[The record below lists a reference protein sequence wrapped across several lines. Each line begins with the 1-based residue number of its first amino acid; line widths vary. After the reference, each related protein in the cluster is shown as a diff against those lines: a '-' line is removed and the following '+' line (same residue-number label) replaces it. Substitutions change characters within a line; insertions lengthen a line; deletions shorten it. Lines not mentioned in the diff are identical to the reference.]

1 MAIKLTIELIRFL
14 NAANRLYNQG
24 FMKKEE
30 ILDFA
35 RREFGEISGVLKTRL
50 DQIFKKP
57 ATGIKKQETKKGEV
71 VELKPK
77 KDVKY
82 RSPDEFDNR
91 KEYEK
96 YLDEVLGPADDV
108 FGNPM
113 KDQMLENFDKVKAK
127 NVTPKINEIVAKGVE
142 GEDPDLAKLLR
153 QSDDLDEPVKKP
165 TAKEMTETALN
176 NLIKKRFDRKRLG
189 TISQDANA
197 RTAIREFL
205 TRRVEDGTLKIP
217 DEVDRDAIKNFR
229 GNVDPIDVFRRYY
242 GEDALE
248 AADDMADS
256 LRRGESMKDYEDIFR
271 REMPP
276 LKVKTEG
283 AGQYDQSILDAE
295 RIMKEAAEDAKNKKV
310 LEEFDISERK
320 KNNMGGITRASYAFG
335 SGLKLIKIFGNAKK
349 LKQAIEDAVDNLIP
363 SGDKKV
369 DADMAID
376 DMLENANIDRDLVDQ
391 YDIVDAY
398 GQAYD
403 EILKQDDFTKT
414 LKQLKDT
421 GAVKT
426 AERATLEKKYPG
438 IDQNLLTK
446 IIEDKDPQRKA
457 EVLATL
463 DEAMIMGNKGMSTEK
478 IIETL
483 MSTPRKKQ
491 AEGGLSYLMGM

>member
-14 NAANRLYNQG
+14 NAAKRLYNQG
-24 FMKKEE
+24 FMGKEE

-35 RREFGEISGVLKTRL
+35 RREFGEITGVLKTRL

-77 KDVKY
+77 KDTKY

-91 KEYEK
+91 KEYER
-96 YLDEVLGPADDV
+96 YLDEVLGPPDDV

-205 TRRVEDGTLKIP
+205 TRRLEDGTLKIP

-229 GNVDPIDVFRRYY
+229 GNVDPIDVFRKAY
-242 GEDALE
+242 GEDAIGVVARIQEEFPDAFRGDSFKEIGDEFERLYKLE
-248 AADDMADS
+248 AENLGSELPKPKDKYGFDEGLMTDEELEKA
-256 LRRGESMKDYEDIFR
+256 LRKD
-271 REMPP
+271 
-276 LKVKTEG
+276 
-283 AGQYDQSILDAE
+283 
-295 RIMKEAAEDAKNKKV
+295 
-310 LEEFDISERK
+310 LEEKQMLEDFDVTDREP
-320 KNNMGGITRASYAFG
+320 NEAGGIAG
-335 SGLKLIKIFGNAKK
+335 ILKL
-349 LKQAIEDAVDNLIP
+349 
-363 SGDKKV
+363 
-369 DADMAID
+369 
-376 DMLENANIDRDLVDQ
+376 
-391 YDIVDAY
+391 
-398 GQAYD
+398 
-403 EILKQDDFTKT
+403 
-414 LKQLKDT
+414 
-421 GAVKT
+421 
-426 AERATLEKKYPG
+426 
-438 IDQNLLTK
+438 
-446 IIEDKDPQRKA
+446 
-457 EVLATL
+457 
-463 DEAMIMGNKGMSTEK
+463 
-478 IIETL
+478 
-483 MSTPRKKQ
+483 
-491 AEGGLSYLMGM
+491 

>member
-14 NAANRLYNQG
+14 NAAKRLYNQG
-24 FMKKEE
+24 FMGKEE

-35 RREFGEISGVLKTRL
+35 RREFGEITGVLKTRL

-77 KDVKY
+77 KDTKY

-91 KEYEK
+91 KEYER
-96 YLDEVLGPADDV
+96 YLDEVLGPPDDV

-205 TRRVEDGTLKIP
+205 TRRLEDGTLKIP

-229 GNVDPIDVFRRYY
+229 GNVDPIDVFRKAY
-242 GEDALE
+242 GEDAIGVVARIQEEFPDAFRGDSFKEIGDEFERLYKLE
-248 AADDMADS
+248 AENLGS
-256 LRRGESMKDYEDIFR
+256 ELPKPKDKYGFD
-271 REMPP
+271 
-276 LKVKTEG
+276 EG
-283 AGQYDQSILDAE
+283 LMTDEELE
-295 RIMKEAAEDAKNKKV
+295 KV
-310 LEEFDISERK
+310 LRKDLEEKQMLEDFETVDREP
-320 KNNMGGITRASYAFG
+320 NEAGGIAG
-335 SGLKLIKIFGNAKK
+335 ILKL
-349 LKQAIEDAVDNLIP
+349 
-363 SGDKKV
+363 
-369 DADMAID
+369 
-376 DMLENANIDRDLVDQ
+376 
-391 YDIVDAY
+391 
-398 GQAYD
+398 
-403 EILKQDDFTKT
+403 
-414 LKQLKDT
+414 
-421 GAVKT
+421 
-426 AERATLEKKYPG
+426 
-438 IDQNLLTK
+438 
-446 IIEDKDPQRKA
+446 
-457 EVLATL
+457 
-463 DEAMIMGNKGMSTEK
+463 
-478 IIETL
+478 
-483 MSTPRKKQ
+483 
-491 AEGGLSYLMGM
+491 

>member
-14 NAANRLYNQG
+14 NAAKRLYNQG
-24 FMKKEE
+24 FMGKEE

-35 RREFGEISGVLKTRL
+35 RREFGEVSGVLKTRL

-77 KDVKY
+77 KDTKY

-96 YLDEVLGPADDV
+96 YLDEVLGPPDDV

-127 NVTPKINEIVAKGVE
+127 NVTPKINEILAKGVE

-205 TRRVEDGTLKIP
+205 TRRLDDGTLKIP

-229 GNVDPIDVFRRYY
+229 GNVDPIDVFRKAY
-242 GEDALE
+242 GEDAIGVVARIQEEFPDAFRGDSFKEIGDEFERLYKLE
-248 AADDMADS
+248 AENLGSELPKPKDKYGFDEGLMTDEELEKA
-256 LRRGESMKDYEDIFR
+256 LRKD
-271 REMPP
+271 
-276 LKVKTEG
+276 
-283 AGQYDQSILDAE
+283 
-295 RIMKEAAEDAKNKKV
+295 
-310 LEEFDISERK
+310 LEEKQMLEDFDVTDREP
-320 KNNMGGITRASYAFG
+320 NEAGGIAG
-335 SGLKLIKIFGNAKK
+335 ILKL
-349 LKQAIEDAVDNLIP
+349 
-363 SGDKKV
+363 
-369 DADMAID
+369 
-376 DMLENANIDRDLVDQ
+376 
-391 YDIVDAY
+391 
-398 GQAYD
+398 
-403 EILKQDDFTKT
+403 
-414 LKQLKDT
+414 
-421 GAVKT
+421 
-426 AERATLEKKYPG
+426 
-438 IDQNLLTK
+438 
-446 IIEDKDPQRKA
+446 
-457 EVLATL
+457 
-463 DEAMIMGNKGMSTEK
+463 
-478 IIETL
+478 
-483 MSTPRKKQ
+483 
-491 AEGGLSYLMGM
+491 

>member
-14 NAANRLYNQG
+14 NAAKRLYNQG
-24 FMKKEE
+24 FMGKEE

-35 RREFGEISGVLKTRL
+35 RREFGEITGVLKTRL

-77 KDVKY
+77 KDTKY

-91 KEYEK
+91 KEYER
-96 YLDEVLGPADDV
+96 YLDEVLGPPDDV

-205 TRRVEDGTLKIP
+205 TRRLDDGTLKIP

-229 GNVDPIDVFRRYY
+229 GNVDPIDVFRKAY
-242 GEDALE
+242 GEDAIGVVARIQEEFPDAFRGDSFKEIGDEFERLYKLE
-248 AADDMADS
+248 AENLGS
-256 LRRGESMKDYEDIFR
+256 ELPKPKDKYGFD
-271 REMPP
+271 
-276 LKVKTEG
+276 EG
-283 AGQYDQSILDAE
+283 LMTDEELE
-295 RIMKEAAEDAKNKKV
+295 KV
-310 LEEFDISERK
+310 LRKDLEEKQRLEDFDVTDREP
-320 KNNMGGITRASYAFG
+320 NEAGGIAG
-335 SGLKLIKIFGNAKK
+335 ILKL
-349 LKQAIEDAVDNLIP
+349 
-363 SGDKKV
+363 
-369 DADMAID
+369 
-376 DMLENANIDRDLVDQ
+376 
-391 YDIVDAY
+391 
-398 GQAYD
+398 
-403 EILKQDDFTKT
+403 
-414 LKQLKDT
+414 
-421 GAVKT
+421 
-426 AERATLEKKYPG
+426 
-438 IDQNLLTK
+438 
-446 IIEDKDPQRKA
+446 
-457 EVLATL
+457 
-463 DEAMIMGNKGMSTEK
+463 
-478 IIETL
+478 
-483 MSTPRKKQ
+483 
-491 AEGGLSYLMGM
+491 

>member
-14 NAANRLYNQG
+14 NAAKRLYSQG
-24 FMKKEE
+24 LMGKEE

-35 RREFGEISGVLKTRL
+35 RREFGEITGVLKTRL

-77 KDVKY
+77 KDTKY

-91 KEYEK
+91 KEYER
-96 YLDEVLGPADDV
+96 YLDEVLGPPDDV

-205 TRRVEDGTLKIP
+205 TRRLDDGTLKIP

-229 GNVDPIDVFRRYY
+229 GNVDPIDVFRKAY
-242 GEDALE
+242 GEDAIGVVARIQEEFPDAFKGDSFKEIGDEFERLYKLE
-248 AADDMADS
+248 AENLGSELPKPKDKYGFDEGLMTDEELEKA
-256 LRRGESMKDYEDIFR
+256 LRKD
-271 REMPP
+271 
-276 LKVKTEG
+276 
-283 AGQYDQSILDAE
+283 
-295 RIMKEAAEDAKNKKV
+295 
-310 LEEFDISERK
+310 LEEKQMLEDFETVDREP
-320 KNNMGGITRASYAFG
+320 NETGGLAGI
-335 SGLKLIKIFGNAKK
+335 LKL
-349 LKQAIEDAVDNLIP
+349 
-363 SGDKKV
+363 
-369 DADMAID
+369 
-376 DMLENANIDRDLVDQ
+376 
-391 YDIVDAY
+391 
-398 GQAYD
+398 
-403 EILKQDDFTKT
+403 
-414 LKQLKDT
+414 
-421 GAVKT
+421 
-426 AERATLEKKYPG
+426 
-438 IDQNLLTK
+438 
-446 IIEDKDPQRKA
+446 
-457 EVLATL
+457 
-463 DEAMIMGNKGMSTEK
+463 
-478 IIETL
+478 
-483 MSTPRKKQ
+483 
-491 AEGGLSYLMGM
+491 

>member
-14 NAANRLYNQG
+14 NAAKRLYNQG

-35 RREFGEISGVLKTRL
+35 RREFGEVSGVLKTRL

-77 KDVKY
+77 KDTKY

-91 KEYEK
+91 KEYER
-96 YLDEVLGPADDV
+96 YLDEVLGPPDDV

-165 TAKEMTETALN
+165 TAKEMPETALN

-205 TRRVEDGTLKIP
+205 TRRLDDGTLKIP

-229 GNVDPIDVFRRYY
+229 GNVDPIDVFRKAY
-242 GEDALE
+242 GEDAIGVVARIQEEFPDAFRGDSFKEIGDEFERLYKLE
-248 AADDMADS
+248 AENLGSELPKPKDKYGFDEGLMTDEELEKA
-256 LRRGESMKDYEDIFR
+256 LRKD
-271 REMPP
+271 
-276 LKVKTEG
+276 
-283 AGQYDQSILDAE
+283 
-295 RIMKEAAEDAKNKKV
+295 
-310 LEEFDISERK
+310 LEEKQMLEDFETVDREP
-320 KNNMGGITRASYAFG
+320 NEAGGIAG
-335 SGLKLIKIFGNAKK
+335 ILKL
-349 LKQAIEDAVDNLIP
+349 
-363 SGDKKV
+363 
-369 DADMAID
+369 
-376 DMLENANIDRDLVDQ
+376 
-391 YDIVDAY
+391 
-398 GQAYD
+398 
-403 EILKQDDFTKT
+403 
-414 LKQLKDT
+414 
-421 GAVKT
+421 
-426 AERATLEKKYPG
+426 
-438 IDQNLLTK
+438 
-446 IIEDKDPQRKA
+446 
-457 EVLATL
+457 
-463 DEAMIMGNKGMSTEK
+463 
-478 IIETL
+478 
-483 MSTPRKKQ
+483 
-491 AEGGLSYLMGM
+491 